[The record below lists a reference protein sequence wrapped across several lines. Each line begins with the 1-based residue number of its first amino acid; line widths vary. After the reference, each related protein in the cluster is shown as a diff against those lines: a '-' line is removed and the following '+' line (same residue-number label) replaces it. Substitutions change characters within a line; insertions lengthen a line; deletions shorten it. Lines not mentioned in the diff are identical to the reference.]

1 MSGIV
6 LEKEELAYLF
16 AAVHAL
22 SIVGVEDPVLFPEG
36 KLARDAA
43 YETGFKQLQ
52 EHGWLTA
59 IGNTGQR
66 NLNDLLLLMT
76 AVVAAP
82 EYVVFTASNT
92 GGGNQ
97 QLLLHYV
104 AEPDIVELSATPDQ
118 KYRLGL
124 VPDRAAMLQRIQ
136 EMLGLPE
143 KAEAPRFQFNI
154 EEQAFQTIQNL
165 VGEGKRK
172 QAAAMLRERGVNGT
186 KGESLL
192 SALGSTEAGG
202 IVAVTRASGGQIT
215 AGRKVTVYRQ
225 VDASWL
231 MRRTDAAATTLSLE
245 TVQPDTLSTV
255 LGSYFEFLQGSAGK

>member
-1 MSGIV
+1 MSGVV
-6 LEKEELAYLF
+6 LEKAEFAYLL
-16 AAVHAL
+16 ATLQATSV
-22 SIVGVEDPVLFPEG
+22 VGVDDPALFPTE
-36 KLARDAA
+36 KEARDAI
-43 YETGFKQLQ
+43 YGTGFDTLK
-52 EHGWLTA
+52 EHGWLKPA
-59 IGNTGQR
+59 EQPGQ
-66 NLNDLLLLMT
+66 LILDDLLLFMA
-76 AVVAAP
+76 AVVADPA
-82 EYVVFTASNT
+82 YVVFTARNS

-97 QLLLHYV
+97 QLLLHYL
-104 AEPDIVELSATPDQ
+104 AEPEIVELSATPDQ

-225 VDASWL
+225 VNASWL

-255 LGSYFEFLQGSAGK
+255 LGSYFEFLQGSGGK

>member
-6 LEKEELAYLF
+6 LEKPEFAYLLGVIQ
-16 AAVHAL
+16 ATSV
-22 SIVGVEDPVLFPEG
+22 VGVDDMTLFPADQAE
-36 KLARDAA
+36 RDAT
-43 YETGFKQLQ
+43 YESGFKLLQ
-52 EHGWLTA
+52 EHGWLTP
-59 IGNTGQR
+59 IDNTNER

-76 AVVAAP
+76 AVVADPA
-82 EYVVFTASNT
+82 YVVFTARNS
-92 GGGNQ
+92 GGRNQ
-97 QLLLHYV
+97 QLLLHYL
-104 AEPDIVELSATPDQ
+104 AEPEIVELSATPDQ
-118 KYRLGL
+118 KYRIGL

-154 EEQAFQTIQNL
+154 EEQAFQAIQNL

-172 QAAAMLRERGVNGT
+172 QAAAMLRDRGVNGT

-231 MRRTDAAATTLSLE
+231 MRRIDAAATTLSLE

-255 LGSYFEFLQGSAGK
+255 LGSYFEFLQGSGGK